1 MTLQTILEED
11 REQLM
16 ASLSGADAPA
26 AVRALNGALD
36 RMLYTFN
43 DREESARVRE
53 AASSLLRTAK
63 ASCSLMDSA
72 GETKIYGRTEYGAAP
87 PEKGKL
93 PRGGLLLL
101 LLGVI
106 GAAATVAGG
115 LMLASAAQGAALPP
129 RWLLAGVP
137 LLSFAAFLF
146 AGRFLRRGKEQPRET
161 LHAETKIDP
170 SLVYTH
176 LLSAILVIDR
186 CLEEV
191 RDEDRREEKER
202 VTAGIAAM
210 DGAELELLSQL
221 LEDAYSRRGQD
232 ELAAEEISQIG
243 FYLHRKGVD
252 VVDWAGEDA
261 VSGPGGAAAAAVNSA
276 WFDMMPAY
284 ESGTLRPALIA
295 DGKLLKKGMAS
306 AGRG

>member
-16 ASLSGADAPA
+16 ASLSGADAPG
-26 AVRALNGALD
+26 AVRALNGELD

-53 AASSLLRTAK
+53 AASDLLRTAK

-106 GAAATVAGG
+106 GAAATVVGA
-115 LMLASAAQGAALPP
+115 LMLASGAQGAPP

-137 LLSFAAFLF
+137 LLSFAACLL
-146 AGRFLRRGKEQPRET
+146 AGRFLRRGKERAKET
-161 LHAETKIDP
+161 LHAETKTDP

-176 LLSAILVIDR
+176 LLSVILVIDQ

-191 RDEDRREEKER
+191 RNEDRREEKER
-202 VTAGIAAM
+202 AEAGIAAL
-210 DGAELELLSQL
+210 DGGELELLSQL
-221 LEDAYSRRGQD
+221 LEDAYGRRGQD

-252 VVDWAGEDA
+252 VVDWTGEDA

-284 ESGTLRPALIA
+284 EGGTLRPALVA

>member
-26 AVRALNGALD
+26 AVRALNGELD
-36 RMLYTFN
+36 RMLYSFN

-53 AASSLLRTAK
+53 AASSMLRTAK
-63 ASCSLMDSA
+63 AACSMLDSA
-72 GETKIYGRTEYGAAP
+72 GETTIYGRTEYGAAP

-93 PRGGLLLL
+93 SKAGLLLL
-101 LLGVI
+101 LLGLL
-106 GAAATVAGG
+106 AAAVTVAVG
-115 LMLASAAQGAALPP
+115 LMIASSAQGAALPP

-137 LLSFAAFLF
+137 LLSFAAALC
-146 AGRFLRRGKEQPRET
+146 AGLLLRRGKLKAKET

-176 LLSAILVIDR
+176 LLSAVLVIDK

-191 RDEDRREEKER
+191 RAGDRREEKER
-202 VTAGIAAM
+202 RSARIAAL

-232 ELAAEEISQIG
+232 EQAAEEIAQIG
-243 FYLHRKGVD
+243 FYLHKKGVD
-252 VVDWAGEDA
+252 VVDWTGDAGA
-261 VSGPGGAAAAAVNSA
+261 LGGGNAAAAAESA

-284 ESGTLRPALIA
+284 ERGTLRPALIA